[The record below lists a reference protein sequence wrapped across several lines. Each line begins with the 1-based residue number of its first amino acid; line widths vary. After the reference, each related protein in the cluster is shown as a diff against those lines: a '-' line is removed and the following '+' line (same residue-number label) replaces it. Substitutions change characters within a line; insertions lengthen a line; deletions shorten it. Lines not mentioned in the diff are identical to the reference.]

1 MASEDV
7 FRERLKDP
15 TKRKAYYDAMVESG
29 YKMRPFSEFE
39 TNIGYGEPVQ
49 AENPAQAPASTVPT
63 NGDTELAPQN
73 GTSEQHWTPTEQEKI
88 RMSYEMHFGKDEY
101 VEDGVDENGKT
112 KYKLQHT
119 PGLMET
125 QRKMQAQTDQVKRL
139 AESYTPEGR
148 KKANVAKTAAQVM
161 GLPTKVMG
169 LTPPV
174 SSGKDP
180 EGQTEEAQEA
190 PRFTNDPIP
199 YGVKMVDGKPT
210 VEWLLPDGR
219 LTTSM
224 TEADQS
230 AFVSRHNRLQH
241 QFEVRMKQNGL
252 DVSNE
257 DDVKVQASID
267 AIQSGIGLDENVR
280 QQIIKEVEDN
290 GLNPM
295 DGEHLKWMMKPG
307 FERQLLEHRLSVA
320 EERLKDLNQRRA
332 AILNA
337 QAPKVYNGPVYPGAV
352 KPSASVAGTAQT
364 PLDRDIEYATA
375 EVAKLSKSLK
385 DYDQNKAAAGRS
397 WIGNLFHGL
406 YEGILDVD
414 TWTFGVVS
422 ASVNH
427 TTRNANANTAAGA
440 NLLQSYLQSEE
451 LLKSAPA
458 AGAVYGGARFT
469 GEIIGDFS
477 TYLSLGFGNIVRKGA
492 TKAIAK
498 GGGKKI
504 AGDVAERL
512 ATNNKLARYGGAA
525 LGHGANFGAFEGLR
539 DIRQQWIDG
548 GYTDD
553 EGNFHEGF
561 SFAHAAQQGIHGFTL
576 GVPMGIF
583 GTWVGNAG
591 NRMVKSVDNI
601 AGKAAIKG
609 GQFGL
614 SVVGE
619 GTIFASKEIADFL
632 TMQDDKF
639 DELYA
644 EHYGYDKETDPQK
657 RANARAKAR
666 AIISWDAWTQS
677 AANIFGM
684 KVAGKISHPGQ
695 LIGNVKSTIAELR
708 RDGARHGMNFR
719 EKVKMMLDRS
729 PLDIKLTKEERE
741 ELKRFGYGDLADI
754 FVKEG
759 EQGKNGVEVGNLNE
773 TSRTPVG
780 DPNGG
785 MDLVTG
791 DFKQSEYDGY
801 ATMEKLM
808 NDKRVSE
815 ASRAKLYFILT
826 GKMLPMSTI
835 TGWNMVESEDGQTFS
850 INSYN
855 SEGGVVTSKTFRYD
869 SKSAGADSQREV
881 ARIKRQV
888 ELNTVNVGEQ
898 LADVAATKKI
908 AERAFKSVGAKHNL
922 IPEAVSYIYDRYEKG
937 EHLSEAEAAII
948 ADINT
953 IVEGNLEY
961 GASLRPAAFKER
973 IKEEYDVDVD
983 KALLKEPEKRTDA
996 ERNAIAD
1003 YMDMLYHEADR
1014 DRMAREVWGQ
1024 EYEQMRDEEKAAR
1037 RRAYRMQMDG
1047 RLLAEGKPEDP
1058 TEADRMG
1065 AEAIY
1070 EEAKQTF
1077 DKVEQGNPE
1086 AQAEVDA
1093 IGLRVQEAWT
1103 LCEEAFGDQA
1113 DYWMFHVENDPWRL
1127 INDPALTADQQE
1139 AVLYYINSK
1148 AAMDGVLDASNEASD
1163 RKRAEVENTITART
1177 HRDLKQIIP
1186 ATMKV
1191 DDRQVYVV
1199 KGNVTM
1205 HEDGS
1210 AVDVRNSD
1218 QSVVVM
1224 DAETGKLEFSSP
1236 DRIFKLGEAI
1246 DPAQELETAY
1256 AAIQAEQDAMLGNNT
1271 GGPKTGESVPKT
1283 TENGGSDAENVHKP
1297 VSTVGN
1303 GQEGKPLTKDE
1314 EAAQHVHNSLEG
1326 AIVDQWGKAMDDAIE
1341 RTGIEWL
1348 SNPKVKFIFGEYAK
1362 GCKSIEEVAE
1372 RAIADQDD
1380 PRTAQRIKNLLKF
1393 KSTRALLE
1401 RLLPKSNDTEG
1412 APQSALSRIPTKTVG
1427 KEEEPD
1433 FTAVDKA
1440 TALDGLMEA
1449 AGGNEKLATDIILA
1463 QVKQSREDVE
1473 ALKKKPPTKK
1483 QPKLKGSP
1491 MAMLKANEQAEQ
1503 EYAEAMTQYKADL
1516 AEKER
1521 IMQAWYDISSELS
1534 RRNSEA
1540 RAAREAEQQAR
1551 NIQAHDE
1558 AQARFEEEQRIKAE
1572 KAAEQERVGT
1582 HAVNPK
1588 ITEKW
1593 NAATKVE
1600 GDPDVVALPDGS
1612 QLKGRYVLTDA
1623 GSASASHDANNA
1635 YLPTEG
1641 FPIDENG
1648 QSVNDRDYQRDKDA
1662 QSAVEKMAAAYD
1674 HRALQSPVVVSKDGV
1689 VLSGNNRTMSGDL
1702 AATGGTDKA
1711 YNDYLREY
1719 GHKKYGFTPEQIAGF
1734 KHPRVVFVPDDALP
1748 YDAKTF
1754 ARFNEPEKKSMSKPE
1769 EAVKKGKTVPDSVFA
1784 DIVGDIARYDRLS
1797 DFYNDEKAV
1806 AAALGGLHNAG
1817 IIPEMD
1823 MPKMRTGTAISAAG
1837 KEEIE
1842 NTLLG
1847 KAFQAFPDAVRQIL
1861 STPTMRENIIV
1872 ALPEIAANR
1881 ALTAKGY
1888 DLSEELGRSVDLV
1901 ARAKSALP
1909 NVFVEG
1915 VPVSPFGRQQGLFDD
1930 EFGESRVKDA
1940 STLMLADLLNS
1951 KKSTDL
1957 RKVLAVYN
1965 RNAQSA
1971 ASGQLTMQEDGSLTI
1986 ESREDILKQVNQSF
2000 INATPKEL
2008 QALVDKAIAANKQ
2021 RAGENARAGSEGGK
2035 QAETPV
2041 QRSAEPQRVSSKP
2054 TEAQKEAGN
2063 YKMEHRRIDG
2073 YNVSIENPKGSVR
2086 RGKDA
2091 DGKAW
2096 ETEMQND
2103 YGYIRGTEGVDGDHI
2118 DVFLSDTPEEG
2129 DVFVVDQINPET
2141 GKFDEHKVMYGFPDM
2156 ESAKRAYLSNYS
2168 KGWQGLGTITH
2179 VSKADFKK
2187 WIQSSTRKTKPF
2199 ADYKT
2204 VKKIENAIGRPL
2216 TKEEATSIL
2225 NQMQSIAE
2233 DAPDIKLTPYN
2244 WVNVFGES
2252 GIVPTPLG
2260 DVKMGDNQFQ
2270 KLIDLHREEYFGMI
2284 RPTLNDPHVIIEKDA
2299 PAEGAE
2305 RDTKY
2310 LFVKTFKKP
2319 NGGRYVHFESVTVR
2333 KEGMEDSISNHE
2345 ADGSAIKKEMQDE
2358 KVLHLNKKLSLSSER
2373 YLTEASGDPK
2383 GPDLVPT
2390 SDNVS
2395 SEGKVTTLSSDKQEK
2410 APESSEGYTL
2420 EARKDTR
2427 DNSDLYA
2434 VKFEERVS
2442 KDEFKGQKAIAKKHG
2457 GYWSNFGKKGFL
2469 FKTEQEARDFANEV
2483 LGKTEDAVADEAPLT
2498 TQDIRNIV
2506 EPLAEEPKA
2515 AKPKRTAPAKPKP
2528 ANTAT
2533 VEDIKPTPATEPEK
2547 PAEEPKKEYN
2557 VSDEEMNSLLG
2568 DIRDLLGI
2576 DDTSDF
2582 KFRDPD
2588 DMSKEDLFKLKLVG
2602 IRFAMAIVERGNPKF
2617 EDYARLMVKNLGDKI
2632 RPWVKQFY
2640 GGLYFEPGFD
2650 TSVLTPFEEVQAF
2663 DIANFEKPDNNP
2675 FREAETIAAEQKAK
2689 KADEKAT
2696 KEITEIRNQNRKKED
2711 EQTSADTAAL
2721 ASEAETVAGEA
2732 ESVAETSASE
2742 PELNGAAERIDAALE
2757 KVNDQLALLGYY
2769 EADPNA
2775 PEHEIYGRRRSAEKK
2790 AVKDATKLAQQLVD
2804 DLGMDFTKANLTEP
2818 DRHGRMKIKPLAVAN
2833 VAPAGGDIV
2842 INLPYPDGRN
2852 LHINIGIVP
2861 THEKGVEP
2869 KRGGGAWE
2877 GDNYEVDSIMFRF
2890 EDDSHS
2896 GHNRFLPADVT
2907 YSNLLDAIKKESRW
2921 GMTKAEAETKS
2932 SEQVM
2937 SELGDMLERGES
2949 PYTVTPEV
2957 ESELAKQREGEYKP
2971 GEKVLYSSDD
2981 GRTWE
2986 DATVEGMDGDM
2997 ITLDT
3002 GHAPIMYVNAYP
3014 EQVRRPQQGGVQPRE
3029 DIFQEANRI
3038 AKETQ
3043 EKKKSVSS
3051 RKKPKVKPEQPVADL
3066 FGGLFDQPNDNEQDT
3081 SNSGGQA
3088 VANAERPNTVGN
3100 DATGVDGGERPLGS
3114 GRTDGE
3120 QSTDGSRAA
3129 VGDRADADA
3138 HATGS
3143 VGTLR
3148 KPGGNRGRNESG
3160 TAGAVSKPV
3169 DGGGTAGA
3177 GSTRGQG
3184 ADGGAEAVSEG
3195 KPAAGTRAGGRP
3207 SSVKKPKH
3215 KFTRN
3220 FNYEEVGNDAD
3231 HYTPPQRLEANVSA
3245 VETIAKII
3253 REGDRPATDEE
3264 KLILSRFRG
3273 WGQVDFK
3280 KYYSLSHIKQNTRHN
3295 DPLHRLATAI
3305 ESIDPKDD
3313 KKLFDAIKTAS
3324 LTAFYTPV
3332 PVAAAMN
3339 SFLPLAGFH
3348 GGSMLD
3354 PSTGNGIFE
3363 GTLSKALQE
3372 RTMITGIELDW
3383 LTARI
3388 ARALYP
3394 DADIRINGYESAG
3407 ITPGSMDVVTT
3418 NMPFGDTTIY
3428 DPTWK
3433 SDSSPIK
3440 RSAQKRIHNYF
3451 AVKMLESARPGG
3463 LVSMMTTTSV
3473 MDTKSNQNVRMHIA
3487 EQGEIL
3493 GAIRLPGDVF
3503 QGTGAVSDIIY
3514 VRKWRDNEDAQAT
3527 RSNPAYAELER
3538 AFLSLHETTAP
3549 NKRTGEPRKVA
3560 YNGYYK
3566 MHPDHMLGEVVAGNQ
3581 YGDDGFGLRGTRT
3594 VDEIAAEIKDINMKI
3609 VGDRVGQLYNPT
3621 RTVREVHEAIGAEYK
3636 GDGDWVSNGNLVVQD
3651 GKIGELTT
3659 ATNKYGEVT
3668 RTFVEKPGLSSQ
3680 RKKVESMIELRTAM
3694 KELIAAQIEGK
3705 PDNILDMMRRKLKG
3719 AYDRF
3724 TAKNGKLKANDFLLE
3739 DIDGYTLQGLEKW
3752 EDGKFVG
3759 LADIFTKNT
3768 IKPALRLED
3777 ASTPQEA
3784 IATSLAEYG
3793 ELRGEYM
3800 EKVLGE
3806 GWHDQCKDYVFEVPN
3821 SDGRFVTKDEYLSGD
3836 VVSKLQEAKAASML
3850 DPRFENNVKA
3860 LEEVQPTP
3868 IPFDDIAVHLGARW
3882 IPIEMIN
3889 DFVKELFGIHASSSR
3904 NRRWVNGEMVEEL
3917 KSGVVYVPE
3926 MDTYI
3931 VNIEPKELGGEA
3943 TDWETGARSAKQVL
3957 EAALSDKTLT
3967 VSKTDSK
3974 GNKFLDEEA
3983 TELVNQKVQ
3992 DMRERFEQWLSTDD
4006 ARMEAISE
4014 AYNERFNRTV
4024 LRKWDGSHL
4033 NIPGLMGKELRPH
4046 QKDAVWMLIN
4056 NRGGIV
4062 DHIVGAGK
4070 TLVMQ
4075 AAIMEMRRMGIAK
4088 KPMIVALKSTVG
4100 QIARE
4105 FKCAFPSARVLA
4117 PSDKDFEMSNRK
4129 KFIANIALNDYDC
4142 VILSHEQY
4150 CKLPHTE
4157 EAEQVVIQEQLAQL
4171 DAIIQYLYGTGD
4183 KSQLTKKQIKALEK
4197 RRENLLAKM
4206 KQRLDR
4212 SVDREFCFEDLGVDY
4227 LFVDECHQFRSLPY
4241 VTSYNQ
4247 VAGLGPA
4254 EGSNKAVALLTGM
4267 RYLQKM
4273 HQGDK
4278 GTIFLSGTTIN
4289 NSLVEIY
4296 NLLNYLR
4303 PRKLEALGMT
4313 TFDAWASTF
4322 AVHSAE
4328 IEAGTTGEFKS
4339 KDRFRS
4345 FDNVPELSQLYAEIA
4360 DVRNDMNLQL
4370 PKPAIDARTVIV
4382 KESDALHE
4390 INQAIIDMLN
4400 TKNGSYFG
4408 IYPKGEPRKHPWGLD
4423 ASTLSAKAAI
4433 SPKLIFPD
4441 IEDDGGKIASVC
4453 ENVGKIFKET
4463 AEHKGVQL
4471 IFCELGVPG
4480 PGKKYDAYTDMINRL
4495 SKEYGIPR
4503 KAIAYIQ
4510 QAKNDK
4516 EKEEL
4521 FQRVRNGE
4529 VRILIG
4535 GTKNMGTGVNV
4546 QDRITDL
4553 HMLSVPWQ
4561 PASLEQCIGRGAR
4574 QGNIIARDFMGNKV
4588 RVHYYATEGSLDLYK
4603 FQLLDAKGKMFTQ
4616 FKMGTISGDR
4626 NFDEGSS
4633 DENGNLDPAEMVAI
4647 LSGNPVIFEKSKQDK
4662 LVKKLK
4668 AAYNGFLRDVQR
4680 KKVKRA
4686 QLQESIEKFDRLVTI
4701 SDRDV
4706 DKLKRGGFTP
4716 DEEGRYP
4723 SRVTVKVKGEYRGET
4738 FDKPKECGE
4747 FILENLKENKQL
4759 TLEGYGF
4766 EADVVFVAGDDLLAS
4781 AHYEVQ
4787 TGKEGFWG
4795 INYTKRLSEDATA
4808 AGCAFRS
4815 LLEQII
4821 SNNAAYKNGLAEKKR
4836 LLETMP
4842 EPSDVFPKQKE
4853 LDEAV
4858 AKKRELDAEYNKLA
4872 KPDTPQDAATGDKF
4886 RLRTSEPPKRT
4897 GIGYKVFVLKD
4908 GKLYP
4913 PMVANADRSETPTGV
4928 WLDADPNEQ
4937 FIIGGKEAVD
4947 AEFAHVEPWLRRYH
4961 VQAGGKGTQGGSG
4974 KLAFRP
4980 GWHLGQIPFAAQF
4993 GRVNPETGEKELF
5006 PNNFVWAKVE
5016 YAMDEDYQH
5025 ESDERM
5031 YYDKNGN
5038 RREKPTHSLGGL
5050 NHVPENGY
5058 YTYRTN
5064 PDPTTDP
5071 WIITGAMR
5079 VIEIMK
5085 PSEVD
5090 RVVSEAG
5097 RAPQLRQEGA
5107 VTDAEVEAL
5116 NRDLRKRMDTDGTSM
5131 SIRVREIAEE
5141 LHTPVELITTPEEI
5155 KQLPTVRHQNAKGW
5169 FKDGKVY
5176 VVVPNNTNVADVENT
5191 AIHEIV
5197 GHKGLRELVGEEHF
5211 NLFLDEIYDHA
5222 SDRIKADINKRA
5234 EKAFDDEVNR
5244 LRLKYGN
5251 GYFGEAKAKSETYA
5265 KREQIKRD
5273 ATEEYMCDMAGKIGH
5288 DGFKKM
5294 QEDELT
5300 LWGKIK
5306 AKFMKFMDKIL
5317 KGLRLSKG
5325 VKFTDKDI
5333 AYILFK
5339 SWQKAKGK
5347 TGIFAEAEDIAMRNA
5362 THFNESEEAMRFR
5375 WFGKKKSVNLQH
5387 GKEGTEQNQSI
5398 GHNRSEQAKGNER
5411 GGVSAPVSGGL
5422 ATGTDRSSIRV
5433 FEEGLAAHRERH
5445 SDYSTRERQEAEGE
5459 RLIAI
5464 AKEKGLFFTKEQV
5477 KDFGEKVRQLSRESD
5492 VYINHSEG
5500 RVYKVKNPYAN
5511 AGTWK
5516 NNLEPEDA
5524 IYEFLLHNKYFPNTA
5539 YKFEGIAEDA
5549 DGVRIVLSQ
5558 PYVEARHQASDEEVD
5573 AYLAAKGLKKE
5584 AWYTY
5589 GNEEVIV
5596 SDCVDENAL
5605 IGQDGDLYII
5615 DPVIDVRKPILELIG
5630 PFEPDTDGGAHF
5642 RDGDMS
5648 LQEAITKL
5656 KLDIASAQGDNA
5668 KAKEVAVRAIGS
5680 NLQELRKAMSR
5691 QRLYDLQ
5698 TVKSMTDLAQL
5709 LMEHNM
5715 LDDMSKYEVSRI
5727 LSAVKNSPGH
5737 ISKDKDT
5744 GELRASGGEKNLQ
5757 HQVDSL
5763 LDLMVNNQL
5772 RKAQNSLSKLLS
5784 VQGSKVDARGV
5795 KVQGELDAEGVIIAR
5810 TLKHN
5815 LGVPAEIYDA
5825 KGDLQPGCIKWA
5837 MQEVMDKMGDADA
5850 RVAER
5855 AAMEYA
5861 GLQIAM
5867 QYANDITKSKAEE
5880 KLIKDSLN
5888 TLKENKEGGKIDAK
5902 AYSQAV
5908 EAVYD
5913 SLRANKLERAEAYFR
5928 IVDSVAG
5935 VLGESIERAKAWRE
5949 EQKQRVRDIQHN
5961 CNSDMEGRVLR
5972 GQRKDDRLD
5981 GIVQSTIC
5989 RIFLEPLATFD
6000 QMLRMLGGKNA
6011 NGEGYLWNRY
6021 MHGWTSA
6028 AEREQVMKERNHHN
6042 MDEAAADIFGKGKKW
6057 GYVYDLN
6064 RALPKSTVTI
6074 WDGGEMRE
6082 HELTQLDLLTILI
6095 WDAQPTGRATLRN
6108 MGIDEVKIG
6117 EIENFLDPRMR
6128 HLGDWM
6134 VGYLSGRYQDYNE
6147 VYKRLFGAPM
6157 TANENYFPFRRFKD
6171 EIKREVENGTPADND
6186 HSSITTGAVKERKFS
6201 LVSFDIV
6208 NSNAADIFTRHLDE
6222 MEHWSSFAE
6231 LNRDIGIMLSYNR
6244 LKQQVQQMHT
6254 AYGSGKTLWN
6264 RFEKCCAIATESYE
6278 PKVGNFDK
6286 LFVKAT
6292 KGVAMG
6298 KVNLRLF
6305 TALKQTLSLPAFLP
6319 DCHIGVMSAD
6329 LALGGVPAVKWAWKN
6344 MPLYRKRVLSRTAGD
6359 YRLKESE
6366 YDTKLMRLF
6375 GKGML
6380 PNIGVDA
6387 WTIAIGAHAVY
6398 KARYNRYRRYGM
6410 PEKEAEARAI
6420 RDAEISF
6427 NESQQSSEGPFLAPI
6442 QVDHTAEAFAYSLFR
6457 NSAYSYTRKT
6467 HEAARNLRNLM
6478 SGNST
6483 VEYMTKQLLRD
6494 LYPENEGA
6502 WSDDQV
6508 KHCEAEAKRQ
6518 HRRAYWKNAVQLGT
6532 FGWILP
6538 WLWRLGGIAP
6548 LLLLSSDDDERDK
6561 AARGALLQS
6570 TFGPFEGLAGGDV
6583 ITQAANM
6590 ALGFEEPN
6598 WKYISKQSPMLSD
6611 VADMLNKLGK
6621 DNVTAMN
6628 DILNI
6633 VVGMNTGL
6641 NPASITDM
6649 VVAVMDYCESD
6660 KDRRECAL
6668 LIARILNCPPSQMD
6682 KVYFDELD
6690 LSAKEASAMTPD
6702 EIAERY
6708 ARYKMRKDAPL
6719 TGWLRSQEAEDT
6731 IHEAKKR
6738 VPMMKAKERLQLHT
6752 NTEETRQLLSRYDA
6766 ITHEQTEIGKL
6777 KKTDRAEYLRR
6788 RIALREGNDM
6798 REHRRIGR
6806 YKRDINELTQRYLRA
6821 KTTEERDSIVEAM
6834 IAAREKMLDDLNSY
6848 DMAEE

>member
-1551 NIQAHDE
+1551 NIQAHD
-1558 AQARFEEEQRIKAE
+1558 AAVARFEEEQRIKAE
-1572 KAAEQERVGT
+1572 KQAEQERIGV

-1588 ITEKW
+1588 IRERW
-1593 NAATKVE
+1593 EAAPKIE
-1600 GDPDVVALPDGS
+1600 GNEDALTLPDDS
-1612 QLKGRYVLTDA
+1612 TITGRYILTEA
-1623 GSASASHDANNA
+1623 GAASPSHDANNA
-1635 YLPTEG
+1635 YEPTEG

-1648 QSVNDRDYQRDKDA
+1648 QSVNDRDYMHDKDA
-1662 QSAVEKMAAAYD
+1662 QQIVEGMASSYD
-1674 HRALQSPVVVSKDGV
+1674 NRALQDPVIVSKDGV
-1689 VLSGNNRTMSGDL
+1689 QT
-1702 AATGGTDKA
+1702 A
-1711 YNDYLREY
+1711 
-1719 GHKKYGFTPEQIAGF
+1719 
-1734 KHPRVVFVPDDALP
+1734 DAP
-1748 YDAKTF
+1748 
-1754 ARFNEPEKKSMSKPE
+1754 
-1769 EAVKKGKTVPDSVFA
+1769 
-1784 DIVGDIARYDRLS
+1784 
-1797 DFYNDEKAV
+1797 
-1806 AAALGGLHNAG
+1806 
-1817 IIPEMD
+1817 
-1823 MPKMRTGTAISAAG
+1823 
-1837 KEEIE
+1837 
-1842 NTLLG
+1842 
-1847 KAFQAFPDAVRQIL
+1847 
-1861 STPTMRENIIV
+1861 
-1872 ALPEIAANR
+1872 
-1881 ALTAKGY
+1881 
-1888 DLSEELGRSVDLV
+1888 
-1901 ARAKSALP
+1901 
-1909 NVFVEG
+1909 
-1915 VPVSPFGRQQGLFDD
+1915 
-1930 EFGESRVKDA
+1930 
-1940 STLMLADLLNS
+1940 
-1951 KKSTDL
+1951 
-1957 RKVLAVYN
+1957 
-1965 RNAQSA
+1965 
-1971 ASGQLTMQEDGSLTI
+1971 
-1986 ESREDILKQVNQSF
+1986 
-2000 INATPKEL
+2000 
-2008 QALVDKAIAANKQ
+2008 Q
-2021 RAGENARAGSEGGK
+2021 RG
-2035 QAETPV
+2035 
-2041 QRSAEPQRVSSKP
+2041 AEPQSVAEP
-2054 TEAQKEAGN
+2054 TEAQKAAGN
-2063 YKMEHRRIDG
+2063 YKMEHRRVDG

-2086 RGKDA
+2086 RGTGA
-2091 DGKAW
+2091 DGKPW
-2096 ETEMQND
+2096 ETLMHND

-2129 DVFVVDQINPET
+2129 DVFVVDQVNKD
-2141 GKFDEHKVMYGFPDM
+2141 GSFDEHKVMYGFPSVEDAR
-2156 ESAKRAYLSNYS
+2156 EAYLSNYEP
-2168 KGWQGLGTITH
+2168 GWTGLGAITH
-2179 VSKADFKK
+2179 VSKDEFKK
-2187 WIQSSTRKTKPF
+2187 WIGSSKRKTKPF
-2199 ADYKT
+2199 ADYKS
-2204 VKKIENAIGRPL
+2204 VKPIEGNGMIGRSL
-2216 TKEEATSIL
+2216 TDKEATELIER
-2225 NQMQSIAE
+2225 MEATAEIAPTIE
-2233 DAPDIKLTPYN
+2233 LTPEN
-2244 WVNVFGES
+2244 WIAQFGEE
-2252 GIVPTPLG
+2252 GAVDTPIG
-2260 DVKMGDNQFQ
+2260 TVKMGENQYFKMARQ
-2270 KLIDLHREEYFGMI
+2270 GREGKLGMVK
-2284 RPTLNDPHVIIEKDA
+2284 PTLQNPDVVVEDYR
-2299 PAEGAE
+2299 PASTGRSE
-2305 RDTKY
+2305 RDTSY
-2310 LFVKTFKKP
+2310 IFVKTFNKED
-2319 NGGRYVHFESVTVR
+2319 GSRYYYFTSVTVR
-2333 KEGMEDSISNHE
+2333 KDGREVVISNQERSDKRISKLLQQGKVAWIDNGILHPK
-2345 ADGSAIKKEMQDE
+2345 AQVGKSVSLNDSNNPTNSDNGTALLGINSSANNES
-2358 KVLHLNKKLSLSSER
+2358 LSLSSER

-3594 VDEIAAEIKDINMKI
+3594 VDEVAAEIKDINMKI

-3943 TDWETGARSAKQVL
+3943 IDWETGARSAKQVL

-4075 AAIMEMRRMGIAK
+4075 AAIMEMRRMVIAK

-5928 IVDSVAG
+5928 IVDSVAS

-6134 VGYLSGRYQDYNE
+6134 VGYLSERYQDYNE